1 MKAHIVGGGFG
12 GLAAAA
18 LLIRNAEVPG
28 KDITIYEADG
38 ELGGGYFLEGSPASG
53 YNLPGSVFDKEFR
66 CGFELLS
73 WIPTLA
79 DPKIS
84 VRDQFFTFNDAN
96 PYNDQAHILDRD
108 GNIVHGPHF
117 GLGLSDALAL
127 GRVSLTPESALD
139 GRRIEEFF
147 SPDFFKTEFWLLWS
161 TIMGSLP
168 QHSVI
173 EFRRYMNRFLYLF
186 PHLSTMAG
194 VMRTPFNQNEA
205 FVKPLVAWLTPKGV
219 NFVTGALVKDI
230 GFAES
235 PSRMTAVRLDYQF
248 RDGSESSVTIAEEDI
263 VLVTTGSQAAD
274 RSEGTMD
281 KPPGPPPHPGRSWA
295 LWEELAKKHKG
306 FGDPDKYFGAP
317 RIANSRWVTFTVTTT
332 GSEFV
337 ERITKLLGGV
347 EPGCGGLQT
356 LRDSGW
362 VISFSI
368 FHQPE
373 VLGQPKG
380 TSVWWGYGLYPERE
394 GTFVKKRMDQ
404 CTGAEILEETLRNL
418 RFDDQLDTIMK
429 SSICIPCN
437 LPYVNNIW
445 LQRSRGDRPPVVPDG
460 STNLGLIGQYVE
472 LEKDIAF
479 TFEYSTRSAWEAIH
493 QLLKRGPAPPPVY
506 QGQVDP
512 KGILAALEVFLGH

>member
-18 LLIRNAEVPG
+18 LLIKNAQVPG
-28 KDITIYEADG
+28 QDITIYEAEGD
-38 ELGGGYFLEGSPASG
+38 LGGGYFVEGSATSG

-73 WIPTLA
+73 WIPTLT
-79 DPKIS
+79 DPKVS

-96 PYNDQAHILDRD
+96 PYNDQAHILDRS
-108 GNIVHGPHF
+108 GAIVHGPHF
-117 GLGLSDALAL
+117 GLSLADGLALA
-127 GRVSLTPESALD
+127 RVSLTPESMLD
-139 GRRIEEFF
+139 GKCIEEFF
-147 SPDFFKTEFWLLWS
+147 SPQFFETEFWLLWS

-173 EFRRYMNRFLYLF
+173 EFRRYMNRFAYLF

-205 FVKPLVAWLTPKGV
+205 FVKPLVAWLRPQKV
-219 NFVTGALVKDI
+219 NFVTGAVVKDI
-230 GFAES
+230 GFEPA
-235 PSRMTAVRLDYQF
+235 PARITVNKLDYV
-248 RDGSESSVTIAEEDI
+248 RNGGTSSVVVAPEDI

-274 RSEGTMD
+274 RSTGTMTMA
-281 KPPGPPPHPGRSWA
+281 PPAPPNPGQSWA
-295 LWEELAKKHKG
+295 LWSCLAQG
-306 FGDPDKYFGAP
+306 RRDFGNPDKYFGAP
-317 RIANSRWVTFTVTTT
+317 RIADSQWITFTVTTN
-332 GSEFV
+332 GAEFV

-373 VLGQPKG
+373 VLGQPKD
-380 TSVWWGYGLYPERE
+380 TYVWWGYGLHPERK
-394 GTFVKKRMDQ
+394 GTFVQKSMDQ
-404 CTGAEILEETLRNL
+404 CTGAEILEEVLRNL
-418 RFDDQLDTIMK
+418 KFDDQLDTIMR

-445 LQRSRGDRPPVVPDG
+445 LQRSRGDRPPVVPEG

-472 LEKDIAF
+472 LEQDIAF

-493 QLLKRGPAPPPVY
+493 QLLKRGPPPPPVY
-506 QGQVDP
+506 QGQTDP
-512 KGILAALEVFLGH
+512 KGLLAALKVFLG

>member
-18 LLIRNAEVPG
+18 LLIKNAQVSG
-28 KDITIYEADG
+28 QDITIYEAEGD
-38 ELGGGYFLEGSPASG
+38 LGGGYFLEGTAASG
-53 YNLPGSVFDKEFR
+53 YNLPGSVFDKYFN

-79 DPKIS
+79 DPKVS
-84 VRDQFFTFNDAN
+84 VRDQFFKFNDAN
-96 PYNDQAHILDRD
+96 PYNDQAHILDRN
-108 GNIVHGPHF
+108 GAIVRGRHF
-117 GLGLSDALAL
+117 GLGFSDALAL
-127 GRVSLTPESALD
+127 LRVSVTPEALLD

-147 SPDFFKTEFWLLWS
+147 SSGFFETEFWLLWS

-205 FVKPLVAWLTPKGV
+205 FVKPLIAWLTPQRV

-230 GFAES
+230 GFAPE
-235 PSRMTAVRLDYQF
+235 PNRITVNKLDYE
-248 RDGSESSVTIAEEDI
+248 RNGAANSVAVAPDDI

-274 RSEGTMD
+274 RSSGTM
-281 KPPGPPPHPGRSWA
+281 KTAPGAPPNPGQSWA
-295 LWEELAKKHKG
+295 LWRRLAQGRKD

-317 RIANSRWVTFTVTTT
+317 RIGDSQWVTFTVTTK

-337 ERITKLLGGV
+337 DRITKLLGGV

-356 LRDSGW
+356 LKDSGW

-373 VLGQPKG
+373 VLGQPQD
-380 TSVWWGYGLYPERE
+380 THVWWGYGLHPERK
-394 GTFVKKRMDQ
+394 GTFVQKPMDQ

-429 SSICIPCN
+429 SSICIPCR

-445 LQRSRGDRPPVVPDG
+445 LQRSRGDRPNVVPDG

-472 LEKDIAF
+472 LEQDIAF
-479 TFEYSTRSAWEAIH
+479 TFEYSSRSAWEAIYR
-493 QLLKRGPAPPPVY
+493 LLKRGPAPPPVY

-512 KGILAALEVFLGH
+512 KGIMAALEVFLAQ

>member
-18 LLIRNAEVPG
+18 LLIKNAQVPG
-28 KDITIYEADG
+28 QDITIYEAEG
-38 ELGGGYFLEGSPASG
+38 ELGGGYFLEGSPGSG

-79 DPKIS
+79 DPKVS

-96 PYNDQAHILDRD
+96 PYNDQAHILDRS
-108 GNIVHGPHF
+108 GAIVHGRHF
-117 GLGLSDALAL
+117 GLTLADGLALA
-127 GRVSLTPESALD
+127 RVSLTPESMLD
-139 GRRIEEFF
+139 GKRIEEFF
-147 SPDFFKTEFWLLWS
+147 SPRFFETEFWLLWS

-168 QHSVI
+168 PHSVI
-173 EFRRYMNRFLYLF
+173 EFRRYMNRFVYLF

-205 FVKPLVAWLTPKGV
+205 FVKPLVAWLRPQNV
-219 NFVTGALVKDI
+219 NFVTGAVVKDI
-230 GFAES
+230 GFEPA
-235 PSRMTAVRLDYQF
+235 PARITVNKLDYVKN
-248 RDGSESSVTIAEEDI
+248 GGTSSVAVAPEDI

-274 RSEGTMD
+274 RSTGTMTVAPGA
-281 KPPGPPPHPGRSWA
+281 PPNPGQSWA
-295 LWEELAKKHKG
+295 LWSRLAQG
-306 FGDPDKYFGAP
+306 RRDFGNPDKYFGAP
-317 RIANSRWVTFTVTTT
+317 RIGDSQWVTFTVTTT
-332 GSEFV
+332 GGEFV
-337 ERITKLLGGV
+337 ERTTKLLGGV

-380 TSVWWGYGLYPERE
+380 THVWWGYGLHPERK
-394 GTFVKKRMDQ
+394 GTFVQKSMDQ
-404 CTGAEILEETLRNL
+404 CTGAEILEEVLRNL
-418 RFDDQLDTIMK
+418 KFDDQIDTIMR

-445 LQRSRGDRPPVVPDG
+445 LQRSRGDRPPVVPEG

-472 LEKDIAF
+472 LQQDIAF

-493 QLLKRGPAPPPVY
+493 QLLKRGPPPPPVY
-506 QGQVDP
+506 QGQIDP
-512 KGILAALEVFLGH
+512 KGLLAALDVFLG

>member
-18 LLIRNAEVPG
+18 LLIRNANVPG
-28 KDITIYEADG
+28 QEITIYEADNA
-38 ELGGGYFLEGSPASG
+38 LGGGYFLDGNSTIG

-73 WIPTLA
+73 WIPTLT
-79 DPKIS
+79 DPKVS
-84 VRDQFFTFNDAN
+84 VRDQFFAFNNAN
-96 PYNDQAHILDRD
+96 PYNDQAHILDR
-108 GNIVHGPHF
+108 NAKIVHGPHF
-117 GLGLSDALAL
+117 GLGLSEALAL
-127 GRVSLTPESALD
+127 GRVALTPESALD

-147 SPDFFKTEFWLLWS
+147 SADFFETEFWLLWS

-205 FVKPLVAWLTPKGV
+205 FIKPLVAWLAQQNV
-219 NFVTGALVKDI
+219 NFVTDALVKDI
-230 GFAES
+230 GFE
-235 PSRMTAVRLDYQF
+235 PVPGRITVNKLDY
-248 RDGSESSVTIAEEDI
+248 ESNGASSSIAVAPNDI

-274 RSEGTMD
+274 RSAGTMTTL
-281 KPPGPPPHPGRSWA
+281 PQAPLNPGQSWA
-295 LWEELAKKHKG
+295 LWNRLAQG
-306 FGDPDKYFGAP
+306 RNDFGRPDKYFGAP
-317 RIANSRWVTFTVTTT
+317 DIIANSQWVTFTVTTT

-337 ERITKLLGGV
+337 ENVTKLLGGV

-373 VLGQPKG
+373 ILDQPMG
-380 TSVWWGYGLYPERE
+380 TYVWWGYGLHPERE
-394 GTFVKKRMDQ
+394 GTFIKKRMDQ
-404 CTGAEILEETLRNL
+404 CTGAEILEEVLRNL
-418 RFDDQLDTIMK
+418 HFDDQLDRIVK
-429 SSICIPCN
+429 SSTCIPCN

-445 LQRSRGDRPPVVPDG
+445 LQRSRGDRPPVVPEG

-472 LEKDIAF
+472 LEQDIAF

-493 QLLKRGPAPPPVY
+493 RLLKCGPPPPPVY

-512 KGILAALEVFLGH
+512 KGILAALEVFIGQ

>member
-28 KDITIYEADG
+28 EDITIYEADC
-38 ELGGGYFLEGSPASG
+38 ELGGGYFLEGNPASG

-84 VRDQFFTFNDAN
+84 VRDQFFTFNNAN

-108 GNIVHGPHF
+108 GHIVHGPHF

-230 GFAES
+230 GFAPEPGRITVS
-235 PSRMTAVRLDYQF
+235 KLEYERNGAPA
-248 RDGSESSVTIAEEDI
+248 SVVVAPEDI

-274 RSEGTMD
+274 RSSGTMNMA
-281 KPPGPPPHPGRSWA
+281 PGPPANPGQSWA
-295 LWEELAKKHKG
+295 LWRRLAQGRKD

-317 RIANSRWVTFTVTTT
+317 RISDSRWVTFTVTTT

-337 ERITKLLGGV
+337 EQITKLVGA
-347 EPGCGGLQT
+347 EMGCGGLQT

-368 FHQPE
+368 FHKPE
-373 VLGQPKG
+373 VLGQPEG
-380 TSVWWGYGLYPERE
+380 TYVWWGYGLYPERE
-394 GTFVKKRMDQ
+394 GTFVKKPMDQ

-418 RFDDQLDTIMK
+418 RFDDQLETIMK

-445 LQRSRGDRPPVVPDG
+445 LQRSLGDRPSVVPEG

-479 TFEYSTRSAWEAIH
+479 TFEYSTRSAWQAIH

-506 QGQVDP
+506 QGQIDP